1 MNYYLFNIL
10 VFLEGPKKLDYI
22 MLTQRNNATILDTFN
37 LRSMDLLGLEQ
48 VHPLF
53 GHKFG

>member
-1 MNYYLFNIL
+1 MIIYSIFWLSWKVQRNGF
-10 VFLEGPKKLDYI
+10 YI
-22 MLTQRNNATILDTFN
+22 MLTQLNNAIILDTFN
-37 LRSMDLLGLEQ
+37 ERSMDLLGLEQ